1 MIIQSR
7 PAVSKTTHRASPAKI
22 TAGDGSHPPL
32 TKPAAE
38 PGVGECL
45 PLGPGMVVLGDRGF
59 PSHEGLLAIRG
70 TGAHFVMRASASWGL
85 KRCGKP
91 LADGTYLT
99 KTSFRGRTMKARV
112 IEFHIDFN
120 APRGAL
126 PYRPRSGQEMEE
138 VFLGLMAY
146 PDP

>member
-45 PLGPGMVVLGDRGF
+45 RGYGPLSGFGPYSTRLPIAANSATLGQVL
-59 PSHEGLLAIRG
+59 S
-70 TGAHFVMRASASWGL
+70 
-85 KRCGKP
+85 
-91 LADGTYLT
+91 
-99 KTSFRGRTMKARV
+99 RV
-112 IEFHIDFN
+112 QRSSMWAVRPQP
-120 APRGAL
+120 AP
-126 PYRPRSGQEMEE
+126 PRSHPHDRAA
-138 VFLGLMAY
+138 LL
-146 PDP
+146 

>member
-45 PLGPGMVVLGDRGF
+45 PVHVPVATGPSIDNGDPQWWAWLIEVPWPVIAFVIIG
-59 PSHEGLLAIRG
+59 AIRSI
-70 TGAHFVMRASASWGL
+70 SAKSNR
-85 KRCGKP
+85 K
-91 LADGTYLT
+91 
-99 KTSFRGRTMKARV
+99 S
-112 IEFHIDFN
+112 
-120 APRGAL
+120 
-126 PYRPRSGQEMEE
+126 
-138 VFLGLMAY
+138 
-146 PDP
+146 